1 MILIKKSVIVNEETP
16 MKIRHALPAALLVP
30 LLLFCLAGVSRAGEP
45 LTWQQVRAT
54 FIATNPTLLAGRLGI
69 EESKAEEIT
78 AYLRPNPQLTAAT
91 DYIHPFK
98 SYGALDDAQPSIS
111 VGYLIERLNKRG
123 LRLETARKGTAVA
136 VSQLADQER
145 TLLFTLRSAFIQVLQ
160 QKALLALAREDLA
173 YYDKVLDVSAER
185 FRTGDIARIDLDR
198 LQLIRVQYES
208 ELETA
213 IVNLRTAKIQLLM
226 LLNDRT
232 PVETFDVTGPFDFAE
247 AVSPLPEFRA
257 IALET
262 RPDLRAAVQS
272 IDQARSAQQLAEANA
287 STDPTISIDGGRF
300 PQTTVP
306 APSVVS
312 YVGFSVSIPLRIFDR
327 NQGERLRTKLDVT
340 RNERLRDVTEAQL
353 YSDVDSAH
361 VTLNG
366 TVVLLKPYKTQYL
379 KQATTVRDT
388 VTFSYQRG
396 GASLLDFLQA
406 QADYRS
412 VQIAYLN
419 LVGSY
424 LSAAAQLNLAV
435 GREVIQ

>member
-30 LLLFCLAGVSRAGEP
+30 LLLFCLAGVSRASEP

-54 FIATNPTLLAGRLGI
+54 FIAINPTLLAGRLGI

-160 QKALLALAREDLA
+160 QKAVLDLARENLA
-173 YYDKVLDVSAER
+173 YYDHVLDVSAER

-198 LQLIRVQYES
+198 LQLQRVQYES
-208 ELETA
+208 DVQTA
-213 IVNLRTAKIQLLM
+213 AVNLRTAKIQLLT

-232 PVETFDVTGPFDFAE
+232 PVEQFDVTGPFDFAE

-327 NQGERLRTKLDVT
+327 NQGERLRTKLDIT
-340 RNERLRDVTEAQL
+340 RSERLRDVTEAQL

-361 VTLNG
+361 ATIVS
-366 TVVLLKPYKTQYL
+366 TVILLKPYKTQYL

-396 GASLLDFLQA
+396 GASLLDFLDA
-406 QADYRS
+406 QRDYRS
-412 VQIAYLN
+412 VRLAYLN

-435 GREVIQ
+435 GREVIE